1 MSQQAVVSGYDTSL
15 RPTPSMYASDSPFT
29 AELIWAILL
38 LDQFAILCICGLRLW
53 QYHKLGV
60 LRLGC
65 IKSLFHGLLMLTVPL
80 MCPLQILCLSYTK
93 RMPDCNASKHD
104 SLYMLNWE
112 LYALSRLAAPLMVM
126 CLSLVT
132 VLWSDFIGVDEVR
145 AVSFGNLFPSR
156 ISLHGAPRRIRS
168 GDCLRI
174 GLAATNCFALLVS
187 LLFEVAV
194 LFEPSVIWYG
204 TKGDPNSNSWPIQL
218 GWLCY
223 ESTRFALVVLM
234 IYYGYQVQQRIG
246 ATGVFTSPEDEKKA
260 KERDLASFAL
270 TGHHKCIC
278 GHWNRHSGDYLLTF
292 VLGRR

>member
-1 MSQQAVVSGYDTSL
+1 
-15 RPTPSMYASDSPFT
+15 
-29 AELIWAILL
+29 
-38 LDQFAILCICGLRLW
+38 
-53 QYHKLGV
+53 
-60 LRLGC
+60 
-65 IKSLFHGLLMLTVPL
+65 
-80 MCPLQILCLSYTK
+80 
-93 RMPDCNASKHD
+93 
-104 SLYMLNWE
+104 MLNWE

-246 ATGVFTSPEDEKKA
+246 ATGVFTSPEDEKKQ
-260 KERDLASFAL
+260 KNVIWRLLLSLATISVFVAIGIVTRVIISLPLFWDDDDQLPQIYTYVNVRMSIMTFEVLVQILPFDAVSF
-270 TGHHKCIC
+270 I
-278 GHWNRHSGDYLLTF
+278 LLF
-292 VLGRR
+292 LMRQPPKKRWGLDSSYR